1 MLDINIKQSLGSFT
15 LNINTSIPTRGVTAI
30 FGPSASGKSTLL
42 NIIAGFNLPNSSPDN
57 TLKKSTG
64 NSPDKPFAHSI
75 IFNKQPWLINNSTEP
90 FVNRPIHKRRT
101 AYVTQAA
108 CLFTHLTVQ
117 KNLEYAI
124 NRRTKNNAINVD
136 DICTRLEIHSLLH
149 KLPEQLSGGEQ
160 QRVAIARALLSSPEL
175 ILFDEPLSALDENHR
190 EQILHHL
197 EQLHQAFEIPFLYV
211 THNLDELMRLADH
224 VLLLNNGQLITSQ
237 PIGEILSDLTLPL
250 SQQQNSGVII
260 ECATEQFDNQYHL
273 HKLNLGNGLHLWASG
288 SNTNIKA
295 QAKMRIRVYAK
306 DVSITLQAA
315 TNSSIL
321 NILPATITAISE
333 VKNGQAIVKLNC
345 DNHLL
350 LSRVTAKSIQ
360 QLGLIAGKSVFA
372 QIKGIALL
380 GAA

>member
-1 MLDINIKQSLGSFT
+1 MLDITIKQSLGSFT

-42 NIIAGFNLPNSSPDN
+42 NLIAGFNLPDKSSSSSLNQSHTN
-57 TLKKSTG
+57 TIT
-64 NSPDKPFAHSI
+64 
-75 IFNKQPWLINNSTEP
+75 FNGQPWLISNSTQP
-90 FVNRPIHKRRT
+90 LTHQPIHKRRI
-101 AYVTQAA
+101 AYVTQNA

-117 KNLEYAI
+117 KNLDYAV
-124 NRRTKNNAINVD
+124 NRRVKNNGIDIN
-136 DICTRLEIHSLLH
+136 DICHRLKIHPLLNRF
-149 KLPEQLSGGEQ
+149 PEQLSGGEQ
-160 QRVAIARALLSSPEL
+160 QRVVIARALLSSPEL
-175 ILFDEPLSALDENHR
+175 ILFDEPLSALDEAHR
-190 EQILHHL
+190 EEILHHL
-197 EQLHQAFEIPFLYV
+197 EQLHQVFKIPFLYV
-211 THNLDELMRLADH
+211 THNLEELMRLADH

-237 PIGEILSDLTLPL
+237 PIGDILSDLTLPL

-260 ECATEQFDNQYHL
+260 ECSAEQYDQQYQL

-288 SNTNIKA
+288 SNANTKA
-295 QAKMRIRVYAK
+295 QTKMRIRVYAK

-321 NILPATITAISE
+321 NILPATIIAISD
-333 VKNGQAIVKLNC
+333 VKNGQAIIKLNC

-360 QLGLIAGKSVFA
+360 QLGLIVGKPVFA

>member
-42 NIIAGFNLPNSSPDN
+42 NLIAGFNLPDKLQTNS
-57 TLKKSTG
+57 
-64 NSPDKPFAHSI
+64 I
-75 IFNKQPWLINNSTEP
+75 VFNDQPWLISNNTQP
-90 FVNRPIHKRRT
+90 LIHQPIHKRRI
-101 AYVTQAA
+101 AYVTQNV

-117 KNLEYAI
+117 QNLDYAV
-124 NRRTKNNAINVD
+124 NRRIKNNGIDFN
-136 DICTRLEIHSLLH
+136 DICTRLKIHPLLN

-160 QRVAIARALLSSPEL
+160 QRIVIARALLSSPEL
-175 ILFDEPLSALDENHR
+175 ILFDEPLSALDETHR
-190 EQILHHL
+190 EELLHHL
-197 EQLHQAFEIPFLYV
+197 EQLHQAFKIPFLYV
-211 THNLDELMRLADH
+211 THNIEELMRLADH

-237 PIGEILSDLTLPL
+237 PISDILSDLSLPL

-260 ECATEQFDNQYHL
+260 ECSTSVFDNQYQL
-273 HKLNLGNGLHLWASG
+273 HKLSLSHDLHLWASG
-288 SNTNIKA
+288 SNINTKT
-295 QAKMRIRVYAK
+295 QANVRIRVYAR

-315 TNSSIL
+315 THSSIL
-321 NILPATITAISE
+321 NILPATIVEISE

-350 LSRVTAKSIQ
+350 LSRVTTKSIE
-360 QLGLIAGKSVFA
+360 QLGLTSGQSVFA

-380 GAA
+380 GAE